1 MVRPAY
7 AIQQHFGYPL
17 PVGSTLSALRTPAP
31 RANLL
36 TQDVPLP
43 ELFRQA
49 QELAEQAA
57 TMSAQE
63 ADTRARQAEA
73 LRALARCDQLVDT
86 LAFFSR
92 FALSDVSHS

>member
-1 MVRPAY
+1 M
-7 AIQQHFGYPL
+7 
-17 PVGSTLSALRTPAP
+17 
-31 RANLL
+31 L

-49 QELAEQAA
+49 QDLAEQAA
-57 TMSAQE
+57 TISAQQ

-73 LRALARCDQLVDT
+73 IRALARCDQLVDS

-92 FALSDVSHS
+92 RALCEHRHQLITSGLPASYCYSPGAAAAVAG